1 MAKYDYDLFV
11 IGAGSGGVRAARIA
25 AMTGARVAVAEE
37 YRVGGTCVIRGCVP
51 KKLMVYASGF
61 TRDFEL
67 ARGFGWTIDSPT
79 FDWPAFLMNKD
90 QEIARLS
97 GVYTSN
103 LTKAGAD
110 LFYGTARFL
119 DPHTLEI
126 KGEKETHKV
135 TAAKILIAAGG
146 RPVLPDNVPGI
157 EHAITSEEA
166 FHLQELPKKMVIV
179 GGGYIAVEFACI
191 FHGLGVDV
199 TLIYRGDN
207 LLRGFDED
215 VRAHLAQEFR
225 QRGLKVALACQHQK
239 IEKRED
245 GMLLSHT
252 ADGRVLES
260 EVVMFAT
267 GRSPHV
273 KGLGLDKAGVK
284 LTGKGEAGGAVAVDE
299 FSRTNVEHIWAV
311 GDVTDRLPLTPVAIR
326 EGQCFAETEFLNRP
340 MSFDHA
346 DVATAV
352 FSQPPVGVVGLT
364 EAQARHK
371 LGAIDIY
378 QTRFRPMRSGFAGGD
393 ERMLMKLVV
402 ERSSDKVVG
411 CHVVG
416 ADAAEIIQM
425 AAIAVRAGLTKA
437 QWDATCALHPTVGEE
452 LVTLREK
459 YVPAELAAAE

>member
-1 MAKYDYDLFV
+1 MAEYDYDLFV
-11 IGAGSGGVRAARIA
+11 IGAGSGGVRAARLA
-25 AMTGARVAVAEE
+25 AMTGAKVAVAEE

-61 TRDFEL
+61 TRDLEL
-67 ARGFGWTIDSPT
+67 ARGYGWTIDNPT

-126 KGEKETHKV
+126 KGEKETKKV

-157 EHAITSEEA
+157 EFAITSEQA
-166 FHLQELPKKMVIV
+166 FHLQQLPKKMVIV

-215 VRAHLAQEFR
+215 VRSHLALEFR

-252 ADGRVLES
+252 ADGHVLES

-284 LTGKGEAGGAVAVDE
+284 LNDKGAVAVDDY
-299 FSRTNVEHIWAV
+299 SQTNVKHIWAV
-311 GDVTDRLPLTPVAIR
+311 GDVTDRMPLTPVAIR
-326 EGQCFAETEFLNRP
+326 EGQCFAETEFMDKP
-340 MSFDHA
+340 MTFDHA
-346 DVATAV
+346 DVPTAV

-371 LGAIDIY
+371 LGKVDVY
-378 QTRFRPMRSGFAGGD
+378 MTRFKPMRSGFAGGD

-402 ERSSDKVVG
+402 DPKTDQVIG

-425 AAIAVRAGLTKA
+425 AAIAVKAGLTKA
-437 QWDATCALHPTVGEE
+437 QWDATCALHPSSGEE